1 MENQQDMSQYW
12 AENEPKRKNNNTNDA
27 FKKPPPKKLCR
38 ARNRDKRIRKP
49 FGLHNSHY
57 LFATHIAYQQHQMSG
72 KRCVKF
78 ILALW
83 LHFQVQIDD
92 ERKKVGFCSWGVT
105 FTSFVTNIMGKSQS
119 LQNAG
124 LKKMSFWQVVKR
136 FFEPIN
142 GKKWIIIVWLWVSMI
157 SFFQIF
163 EVAIVK
169 NVIDSLEL
177 WNKSLFL
184 IWLWSWVFI
193 ALFLWAI
200 WFWFRPKTE
209 EILYNTIQ
217 ETYDHTMPLF
227 FSLDQQ
233 SIEKVWTWKIQ
244 EIVVRWIDVWWRT
257 IYWTIYDW
265 IWVII
270 TISSSLLLI
279 FSQSIKIWFIGL
291 WIMSIFIFWILFRNT
306 KEKIKRHLAKNEQ
319 VILSQWIV
327 RQIMSRFE
335 IVQSNKQK
343 FEIDRIGNIR
353 KSIIEK
359 EVILEKHKYLTYQSL
374 KFWSTIFWFF
384 IWWFIGF
391 LVLWNQSSI
400 AEYVFVTWLFWLIT
414 RSIWSISEWLRSLTR
429 ETVHIEKLWSF
440 LDNTTSSQPNLW
452 NLYVFKKWNFE
463 IKNII
468 FSYESWDKNIFQN
481 FSLQIQGWTKTAFV
495 GESWGGKTTL
505 IKLLA
510 GCIRPDSGE
519 IEIDGQKLSEIK
531 LTDYYKHIG
540 YLTQDP
546 SVFDGTIYE
555 NLVYALDTE
564 PPKEDLEKVVK
575 LAKCE
580 FIREFEKWL
589 ETEIGERWV
598 RLSWWQKQRLAIAKI
613 MLKNPNIILLDEP
626 TSALDSFNEEQIS
639 IALHNLFKG
648 KTVIVVA
655 HRLQTVKQ
663 ADRILFFEQGKILEE
678 GTHDELVKLWW
689 KYKKMLDLQ
698 SGF

>member
-1 MENQQDMSQYW
+1 LNQW
-12 AENEPKRKNNNTNDA
+12 KIKNESLLSDYGW
-27 FKKPPPKKLCR
+27 FW
-38 ARNRDKRIRKP
+38 
-49 FGLHNSHY
+49 
-57 LFATHIAYQQHQMSG
+57 
-72 KRCVKF
+72 
-78 ILALW
+78 IL
-83 LHFQVQIDD
+83 
-92 ERKKVGFCSWGVT
+92 
-105 FTSFVTNIMGKSQS
+105 
-119 LQNAG
+119 
-124 LKKMSFWQVVKR
+124 
-136 FFEPIN
+136 
-142 GKKWIIIVWLWVSMI
+142 
-157 SFFQIF
+157 
-163 EVAIVK
+163 
-169 NVIDSLEL
+169 
-177 WNKSLFL
+177 
-184 IWLWSWVFI
+184 I
-193 ALFLWAI
+193 ALFLWI
-200 WFWFRPKTE
+200 VWFWFRPKTE

-217 ETYDHTMPLF
+217 ETYNHTMPAF

-233 SIEKVWTWKIQ
+233 NIEKTWTWKIQ
-244 EIVVRWIDVWWRT
+244 EIVVKWIDTWWRL
-257 IYWTIYDW
+257 IYWTMYDW
-265 IWVII
+265 IWIII
-270 TISSSLLLI
+270 TISSSLILI
-279 FSQSIKIWFIGL
+279 FSQSIKIGLIGL
-291 WIMSIFIFWILFRNT
+291 WIMGLFIFWILLRNK

-319 VILSQWIV
+319 ILLSQWII
-327 RQIMSRFE
+327 RQIMSKFE
-335 IVQSNKQK
+335 IVQSNKQN
-343 FEIDRIGNIR
+343 FEIERIKDIR

-359 EVILEKHKYLTYQSL
+359 EVRLEKHKYLTYQSL
-374 KFWSTIFWFF
+374 KFWSTIFWFL
-384 IWWFIGF
+384 IWWFLGF

-400 AEYVFVTWLFWLIT
+400 AEYIFITWLFWLIT
-414 RSIWSISEWLRSLTR
+414 RSIWSISEWLRNLTR
-429 ETVHIEKLWSF
+429 ETVHIEKLWEF
-440 LDNTTSSQPNLW
+440 LDKTPSSQPNIW
-452 NLYVFKKWNFE
+452 NPYIFKKWNFI

-481 FSLQIQGWTKTAFV
+481 FNLEIKWWIKIAFV
-495 GESWGGKTTL
+495 GESWWWKTTL

-510 GCIRPDSGE
+510 GYIRPDSGE

-564 PPKEDLEKVVK
+564 SVKEDLEKVME

-663 ADRILFFEQGKILEE
+663 ADRILLFEQWKILEE
-678 GTHDELVKLWW
+678 WTHDELVKLNG